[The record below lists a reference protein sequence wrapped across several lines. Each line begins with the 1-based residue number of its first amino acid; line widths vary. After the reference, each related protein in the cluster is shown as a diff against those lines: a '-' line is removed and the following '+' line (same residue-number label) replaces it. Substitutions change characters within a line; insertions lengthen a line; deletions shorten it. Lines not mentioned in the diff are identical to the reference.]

1 MEQSNIKDL
10 LTDLSYVLT
19 PDLKGWRTTA
29 NFRNG
34 DNKTSILIYRDGS
47 GFTDFVTNV
56 NSSIETLIKLT
67 LGLKTEEE
75 LKNWLANKQY
85 NLSNPAPIETPR
97 IKAQTIYPIDILK
110 NLLEIHTYWVD
121 RGISLETIKLF
132 RGGIALKGRL
142 KNRYVLPIFNK
153 LGEIIGFTGRT
164 TINATPTH
172 KHVGGQTSQWAFPLY
187 LNVRIVREKS
197 EIILVEGVG
206 DVLTLFECGIKNCA
220 ALFGTELKLGLLNA
234 LLRINPK
241 KIIIAT
247 NYDQNNVG
255 QEAAI
260 KIETK
265 LRKYFDFRSIE
276 TRLPFG
282 AKDFND
288 MLKSENGKQKIL
300 NWYNKTQNYE

>member
-1 MEQSNIKDL
+1 MEQSDIQSL
-10 LTDLSYVLT
+10 LTDLGYVLT
-19 PDLKGWRTTA
+19 PDSKGWRTQA

-75 LKNWLANKQY
+75 LQTWLKNKNFNISHSAPVETPKIKTPTTY
-85 NLSNPAPIETPR
+85 PIE
-97 IKAQTIYPIDILK
+97 ILK

-121 RGISLETIKLF
+121 RGISLEVIKQF

-142 KNRYVLPIFNK
+142 KNRYVIPIFDK
-153 LGEIIGFTGRT
+153 LGQIVGFTGRT
-164 TINATPTH
+164 TTNAIPTH
-172 KHVGGQTSQWAFPLY
+172 KHINPTKSWAWPLY
-187 LNVRIVREKS
+187 LNVKTVRAKS

-260 KIETK
+260 KIEIK
-265 LRKYFDFRSIE
+265 LRKYFDYRSIE
-276 TRLPFG
+276 IRLPKE
-282 AKDFND
+282 AKDFNEI
-288 MLKSENGKQKIL
+288 LLQENGKQKIQD
-300 NWYNKTQNYE
+300 WYKNI